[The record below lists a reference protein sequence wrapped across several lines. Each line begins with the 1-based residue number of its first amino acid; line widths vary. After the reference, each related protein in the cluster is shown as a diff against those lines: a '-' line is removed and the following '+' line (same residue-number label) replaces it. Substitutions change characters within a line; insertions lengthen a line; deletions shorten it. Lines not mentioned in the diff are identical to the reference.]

1 MIKAYKHETHTAYE
15 IRKWSANKKGIV
27 IMKKTGDKLNLKS
40 LLHFWKFYIN
50 IHKNNWFV
58 IIRTPIFLLEEC
70 NGNLKIGHP
79 NLYLWV
85 VW

>member
-27 IMKKTGDKLNLKS
+27 IIKHTGCKYNFKS
-40 LLHFWKFYIN
+40 LLLFWKFRIFTS
-50 IHKNNWFV
+50 KNNWFA
-58 IIRTPIFLLEEC
+58 IIRTPIFMFEKF
-70 NGNLKIGHP
+70 NGGFEIGHP

-85 VW
+85 IW

>member
-40 LLHFWKFYIN
+40 LLHFWKFHIS

-58 IIRTPIFLLEEC
+58 IIRTPIFLLEKY
-70 NGNLKIGHP
+70 NGSLEIGHP

-85 VW
+85 IW

>member
-40 LLHFWKFYIN
+40 LLHFWKFHIS
-50 IHKNNWFV
+50 IHKNN
-58 IIRTPIFLLEEC
+58 
-70 NGNLKIGHP
+70 
-79 NLYLWV
+79 
-85 VW
+85 